1 MSKQSKPLRSGDDQ
15 TGSRVE
21 TDTNLQSKE
30 DEQQIK
36 LERRLGAIRNKV
48 IVLSCKGGVGKS
60 TVAVN
65 LAASLSRAGQQVGLL
80 DVDVHGPSVPS
91 LLNIDGDQVISR
103 GGSIFPVGFEN
114 LEVMSIGFML
124 HSRDNAVIW
133 RGPRKMKMIRQF
145 LADVEWGPLDYLIV
159 DCPPGTGDEPLAVAQ
174 LIEDVTG
181 AVIVTTPQD
190 LAVLDVRK
198 SITFCETMKVNVLG
212 VVENMSGF
220 TCPNC
225 GEVVDIF
232 SCGGG
237 EAMAED
243 MGVPFLGRIPL
254 DPAIS
259 RSGDEGIPLSFV
271 GAKSETTNAF
281 ARVVDRI
288 QEQIG
293 DRELC
298 RH

>member
-1 MSKQSKPLRSGDDQ
+1 MSDHEKQ
-15 TGSRVE
+15 
-21 TDTNLQSKE
+21 
-30 DEQQIK
+30 DEQQVM
-36 LERRLGAIRNKV
+36 LQRQLGAIKHKI

-80 DVDVHGPSVPS
+80 DVDVHGPSIPK
-91 LLNIDGDQVISR
+91 LLNIDGDQVVSR
-103 GGSIFPVGFEN
+103 KGRIFPAGFEG

-124 HSRDNAVIW
+124 HSKDDAVIW

-174 LIEDVTG
+174 LIEDATG

-190 LAVLDVRK
+190 LAILDVRK
-198 SITFCETMKVNVLG
+198 SISFCKTMKVNVLG
-212 VVENMSGF
+212 VIENMSGF

-232 SCGGG
+232 SSGGG

-254 DPAIS
+254 DPDIS

-271 GAKSETTNAF
+271 GAKSEASRAF
-281 ARVVDRI
+281 AQVVERI
-288 QEQIG
+288 LEQIG
-293 DRELC
+293 ETDAATAALSSAIGSGE
-298 RH
+298 